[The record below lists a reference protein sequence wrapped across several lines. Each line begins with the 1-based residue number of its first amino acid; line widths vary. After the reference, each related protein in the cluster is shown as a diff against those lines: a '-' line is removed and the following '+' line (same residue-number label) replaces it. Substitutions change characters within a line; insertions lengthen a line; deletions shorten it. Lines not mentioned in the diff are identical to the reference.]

1 MSRSEKDGAKQPAGP
16 ASLVAASP
24 VRVAGVVLVLAM
36 AFFALWWGFSQVQ
49 SSDLSETT
57 LGKVTM
63 GSIAVF
69 IGVVGVWGMFIAA
82 DYLVSL
88 LPSDP
93 RNLLRPFVYVGP
105 ALLILG
111 VYLVYPAFYTVVISF
126 LGDRSQEF
134 VGFENY
140 VFAFT
145 NPAMQVALRNNLLW
159 MVFVT
164 GGTVSLGLVIA
175 VLVDRLG
182 TWEPVAKAIIFLPM
196 AISTAG
202 ASVIWR
208 FMYYPAPER
217 EEQIGLLNAIIVGLG
232 GEPVGFTIEQPLNNF
247 ALMIIMVWIWTG
259 FCMVILSAAI
269 KDVPDDLVES
279 ARIDGAS
286 EVRIF
291 FRVLIPYIRG
301 TIITVATTVL
311 ILVLK
316 VFDIVYVM
324 TNGQFDTEV
333 VANRMYNEMFKFGDY
348 GHASALVVLLFVAT
362 IPVMIF
368 NIRNLR
374 AEKR

>member
-1 MSRSEKDGAKQPAGP
+1 MTRSEKDGAKRPAGR
-16 ASLVAASP
+16 AALVATGP
-24 VRVAGVVLVLAM
+24 VRIAGVVLAFALA
-36 AFFALWWGFSQVQ
+36 FLALWWGFSQVQ

-69 IGVVGVWGMFIAA
+69 IGVVGVWGMFLAA
-82 DYLVSL
+82 DHLVSL
-88 LPSDP
+88 LPSDL

-111 VYLVYPAFYTVVISF
+111 VYLVYPACYTVVISF
-126 LGDRSQEF
+126 FGDRSQEF

-159 MVFVT
+159 IVFVT

-202 ASVIWR
+202 ASIIWR

-291 FRVLIPYIRG
+291 FRVIIPYIRG
-301 TIITVATTVL
+301 TIITVATTVM